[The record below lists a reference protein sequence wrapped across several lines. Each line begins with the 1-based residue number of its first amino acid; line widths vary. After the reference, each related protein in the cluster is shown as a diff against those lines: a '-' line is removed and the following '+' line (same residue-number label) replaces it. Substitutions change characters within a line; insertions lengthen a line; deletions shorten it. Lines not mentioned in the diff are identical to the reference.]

1 MPLLEEAARAVG
13 RALAGATTS
22 AGKRWGFMV
31 LRGQPQMSIQQIDAT
46 EIDEREISAD
56 GAIRSRLDFAERCFI
71 NVQDLSRFMDQKASY
86 VIAAVA
92 LLTTALGTIAL
103 ATGAFQ
109 AATGS
114 DWHTMLRGVGIVL
127 ILGYLVMAFLV
138 IYSATRVYSALPHML
153 RRRTEAPGLIFPL
166 IVLSRFRI
174 DDEVDEEMYYEKLS
188 SVAPHDILRDY
199 SNQIVEISNIY
210 QLKQRRINASLRFF
224 GWLTINW
231 IVTMVLL
238 LVIAVLRP

>member
-1 MPLLEEAARAVG
+1 
-13 RALAGATTS
+13 
-22 AGKRWGFMV
+22 
-31 LRGQPQMSIQQIDAT
+31 MSIQQIDAT
-46 EIDEREISAD
+46 EIDERKITAD

-103 ATGAFQ
+103 ASGAFQ
-109 AATGS
+109 AATDS
-114 DWHTMLRGVGIVL
+114 DWRLVLRGLGIVL

-138 IYSATRVYSALPHML
+138 IYAATRVYSALPHLL

-210 QLKQRRINASLRFF
+210 QLKQRRINESLRFF
-224 GWLTINW
+224 RWLTINW

-238 LVIAVLRP
+238 LVIAVLRT